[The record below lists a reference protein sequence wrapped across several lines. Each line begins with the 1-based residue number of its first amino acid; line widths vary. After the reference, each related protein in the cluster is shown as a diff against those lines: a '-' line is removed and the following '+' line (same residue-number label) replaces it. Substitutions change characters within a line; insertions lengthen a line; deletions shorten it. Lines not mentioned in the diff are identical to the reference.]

1 LTRALAPAQSR
12 VGALALVAIGG
23 RTGPRAGPVLS
34 ACNDRCAAN
43 THDMIGR
50 SALPGTD
57 TDTGG
62 VSDPVDTVGATFVDA
77 RRGRSRLIPAI
88 DP

>member
-1 LTRALAPAQSR
+1 
-12 VGALALVAIGG
+12 
-23 RTGPRAGPVLS
+23 
-34 ACNDRCAAN
+34 
-43 THDMIGR
+43 MIGR